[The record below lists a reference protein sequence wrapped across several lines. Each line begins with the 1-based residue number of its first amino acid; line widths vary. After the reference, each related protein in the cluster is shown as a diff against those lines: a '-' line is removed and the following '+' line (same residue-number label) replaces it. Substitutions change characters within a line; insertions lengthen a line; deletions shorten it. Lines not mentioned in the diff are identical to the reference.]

1 MLPISFS
8 QLTLRSMFS
17 LYANHTYLFS
27 WLISFHTNSKA
38 GKIPA
43 GLILLGS
50 SVATDLGLFGSI
62 SDLVKI
68 KQRVA
73 AVNFGFAQIT
83 KVKAAIKH
91 IIRYATDQGSD
102 LDNGGDD
109 EELCD
114 EQQQVSRC

>member
-1 MLPISFS
+1 M
-8 QLTLRSMFS
+8 
-17 LYANHTYLFS
+17 Y
-27 WLISFHTNSKA
+27 TNSKD

-43 GLILLGS
+43 GLVLLGS

-62 SDLVKI
+62 SDLVKL

-73 AVNFGFAQIT
+73 AVNFEFAQIT

-91 IIRYATDQGSD
+91 IIRHTTDRGSD

-109 EELCD
+109 EELGD
-114 EQQQVSRC
+114 EQQQVSTC